1 MISVNYQEFM
11 NPRQCCFVA
20 YVKNLAQ
27 MGEGDFDRD
36 YCC

>member
-1 MISVNYQEFM
+1 MISVNYRELM

-27 MGEGDFDRD
+27 MGGDFDRD